1 MIPINNVR
9 NVVMFLLNKNN
20 YGYISPEEFNTYCNL
35 AQLDM
40 FENLFFQYNQWL
52 AKQNKRMTETEYAN
66 IPKNIREQIDVF
78 ATYTTETNFVYDE
91 ANDIWNYTGSDLY
104 RVENISLVN
113 AQDKKIDIEEVNK
126 SELNRLKNGNL
137 ISLTYPA
144 YEKIGESFRIHPTL
158 DTGYHPELFFLRTPK
173 APKWTYVNVSG
184 NPVYNASATDKQ
196 DIELHISQYAPF
208 VMKVLSYTGLAVREE
223 QVEAATNN
231 EEVKIAQKQS

>member
-1 MIPINNVR
+1 
-9 NVVMFLLNKNN
+9 MFLLNKNN

-52 AKQNKRMTETEYAN
+52 AKQNRRMTETEYAN
-66 IPKNIREQIDVF
+66 IPKNIREQIDMF
-78 ATYTTETNFVYDE
+78 ATYTTEANFTYNE
-91 ANDIWNYTGSDLY
+91 PNDLWSYTGSDLY

-113 AQDKKIDIEEVNK
+113 AQGKKIDIEEVNK

-158 DTGYHPELFFLRTPK
+158 DDDYYPELFFLRTPK

-196 DIELHISQYAPF
+196 DIELHISQYTPF

>member
-1 MIPINNVR
+1 
-9 NVVMFLLNKNN
+9 MFLLNKNN

-144 YEKIGESFRIHPTL
+144 YEKNR
-158 DTGYHPELFFLRTPK
+158 
-173 APKWTYVNVSG
+173 
-184 NPVYNASATDKQ
+184 
-196 DIELHISQYAPF
+196 
-208 VMKVLSYTGLAVREE
+208 
-223 QVEAATNN
+223 
-231 EEVKIAQKQS
+231 